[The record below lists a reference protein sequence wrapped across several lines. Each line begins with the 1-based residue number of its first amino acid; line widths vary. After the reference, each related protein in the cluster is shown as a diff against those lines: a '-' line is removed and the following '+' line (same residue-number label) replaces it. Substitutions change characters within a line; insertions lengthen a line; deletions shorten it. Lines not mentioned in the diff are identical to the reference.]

1 VTPPTR
7 PTLPLSR
14 IKLGQRFRRDLGN
27 IDALT
32 DSIRE
37 VGLLHPIVVDAD
49 GNLIAGQRRLAA
61 CHLLGMKDIPVTIV
75 ELDDAGRLRAEQD
88 ENITPKSFTPSE
100 AVAIAAAIKDRV
112 KTPHGGD
119 RKTSESRGKVS
130 TLNPGKTRDKA
141 AEFVG
146 MSGRTLEKATAVVEA
161 AAADPELEH
170 VVDEMDR
177 TGKVDPAYRKITATR
192 TSSPQV
198 DEETG
203 IPDRHQVEFSNMLCE
218 ITIILDGAL
227 ALIDT
232 SVIIPTTRQKKQLA
246 HILHALGKVR
256 RTVEQNA
263 VTAKAFGTGPDDRI
277 PDGPSLVTPPTPT
290 TSTPA
295 TM

>member
-1 VTPPTR
+1 MTPAPTTST
-7 PTLPLSR
+7 PAANTVLTQHPDS
-14 IKLGQRFRRDLGN
+14 IKVGKRFRKDLGN
-27 IDALT
+27 IDALVE
-32 DSIRE
+32 SIRE
-37 VGLLHPIVVDAD
+37 VGLLHRVVVDAHS
-49 GNLIAGQRRLAA
+49 NLIAGERRLAA
-61 CHLLGMKDIPVTIV
+61 CVRLGWRQIPTTIV
-75 ELDDAGRLRAEQD
+75 ELDAEKTLRAQDD
-88 ENITPKSFTPSE
+88 ENAIRKDFTPTE
-100 AVAIAAAIKDRV
+100 AVAIRDARIEREKEKAKERTVNAHSQ
-112 KTPHGGD
+112 P
-119 RKTSESRGKVS
+119 GKVS
-130 TLNPGKTRDKA
+130 QADKGRAKDKA
-141 AEFVG
+141 AAG
-146 MSGRTLEKATAVVEA
+146 TGYSGKTVDKAAVMEA

-263 VTAKAFGTGPDDRI
+263 RRRTVEQNAT
-277 PDGPSLVTPPTPT
+277 PTPT
-290 TSTPA
+290 PA
-295 TM
+295 PM

>member
-1 VTPPTR
+1 MQADC
-7 PTLPLSR
+7 
-14 IKLGQRFRRDLGN
+14 IKVGKRFRKDLGN
-27 IDALT
+27 IDALVE
-32 DSIRE
+32 SIRE
-37 VGLLHPIVVDAD
+37 VGLLHHVVVDAS
-49 GNLIAGQRRLAA
+49 GNLIAGERRVAA
-61 CHLLGMKDIPVTIV
+61 CVRLGWRDIPATIV
-75 ELDDAGRLRAEQD
+75 DLDDAGRLRAEHD
-88 ENITPKSFTPSE
+88 ENTIRQPFTPSE
-100 AVAIAAAIKDRV
+100 AVAIAAAI
-112 KTPHGGD
+112 GD
-119 RKTSESRGKVS
+119 RMRTPVGKHADQRDSETFAISGRTV
-130 TLNPGKTRDKA
+130 DKA

-146 MSGRTLEKATAVVEA
+146 MSGRTLEKATMVVNA

-218 ITIILDGAL
+218 ITIILDGDL

-263 VTAKAFGTGPDDRI
+263 ISSKAFGAGLDDREVV
-277 PDGPSLVTPPTPT
+277 GQ
-290 TSTPA
+290 
-295 TM
+295 